1 MTAIERAWSVL
12 KEWSQNRG
20 RPVSVSAQPA
30 QKPNSGKFQLQQA
43 IRDARPVRHKPES
56 WGAYRQTEEYNEEE
70 MQRQF
75 EALRALV
82 EQQGG
87 ARNE

>member
-1 MTAIERAWSVL
+1 MTAIEQAWSVM

-20 RPVSVSAQPA
+20 RPVSVSAQPT
-30 QKPNSGKFQLQQA
+30 QKPDSGKFQLQQA
-43 IRDARPVRHKPES
+43 IRDARPKHQVPERNL
-56 WGAYRQTEEYNEEE
+56 WRPGMDDD
-70 MQRQF
+70 MQQKF
-75 EALRALV
+75 EALRALL